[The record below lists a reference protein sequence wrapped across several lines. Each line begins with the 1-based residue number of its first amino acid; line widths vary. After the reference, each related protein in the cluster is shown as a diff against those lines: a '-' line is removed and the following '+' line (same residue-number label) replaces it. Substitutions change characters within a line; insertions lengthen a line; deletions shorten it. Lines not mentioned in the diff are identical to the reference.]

1 MKMAAIKKKEKQKAA
16 VVNKLFAGTEIPFT
30 KQVIDH
36 SLPNKF
42 KAPQILS
49 YSKVGDPIKNLENY
63 RIHLA
68 LYATLDEIACRAFHT
83 TKKC

>member
-1 MKMAAIKKKEKQKAA
+1 VNKALVELKMKMAAIKKKEKQKAA

-36 SLPNKF
+36 LLPNKY

-49 YSKVGDPIKNLENY
+49 Y
-63 RIHLA
+63 
-68 LYATLDEIACRAFHT
+68 IARSGT
-83 TKKC
+83 QLRTWKIIEYI